1 MSTKILAAV
10 VSAIVFFIVVELV
23 RRGKL
28 TFKYALGWLVISFLA
43 MFFVVFDRL
52 LINVSQW
59 FGFELPSNFIFF
71 SLLGFFVFLSILLT
85 TFLCGQNIR
94 NDTMAQKI
102 GILEMELE
110 ELKEQFS
117 KKDKNGRD
125 SL

>member
-1 MSTKILAAV
+1 MNTKILAALL
-10 VSAIVFFIVVELV
+10 SMIVFLTVLELV

-28 TFKYALGWLVISFLA
+28 TFKYALGWMVISVLA
-43 MFFVVFDRL
+43 VFFVVFDRL
-52 LINVSQW
+52 LLSLSDW

-85 TFLCGQNIR
+85 TFLCEQNIR

-110 ELKEQFS
+110 ELKIKVSNS
-117 KKDKNGRD
+117 K
-125 SL
+125 